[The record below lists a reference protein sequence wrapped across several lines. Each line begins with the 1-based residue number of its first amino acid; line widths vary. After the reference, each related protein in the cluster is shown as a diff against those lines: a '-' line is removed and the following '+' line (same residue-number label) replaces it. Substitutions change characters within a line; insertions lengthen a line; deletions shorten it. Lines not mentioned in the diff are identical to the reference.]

1 MSNRAIRLLIPAVI
15 LLLLPG
21 LASSN
26 ELLRPRSWKVIPT
39 EAPRRQGQT
48 EFKSDVSR
56 KNILGLER
64 PAPFAL
70 PTAKRGVP
78 LSLAAALEDT
88 VNVLVLK
95 IEFQPEIPDDPNTTG
110 NGTFDLRSFD
120 QFVAEEGHFIDPAP
134 HSTAY
139 FNSHM
144 EALRRYWYF
153 VSDKKLNLT
162 WDIFPQAESTA
173 FRLPVQMNYYGSRGP
188 WADSS
193 IADRLGHFL
202 IDAITFA
209 DSSAPEID
217 FSRYQAIVIFHAG
230 SDQQNNIAFINDTPD
245 DFFTGFIRLGEPVS
259 VDNGA
264 HTVSEA
270 LQVPETVSQDN
281 RINALNAV
289 LAHEFGHQ
297 LGLVDLYNTANF
309 LTQVG
314 DFSLMDNN
322 GMSVGVEFDDIS
334 SSVGG
339 TIPVYPDAW
348 SRAYL
353 GFNIPNVVSRGAG
366 EPVSAAALN
375 YSDNE
380 IVKVPVTDFEYF
392 LIENRQVIN
401 QGTALIADRQT
412 NVILGPGYVDND
424 GLLVA
429 NGEYDLL
436 APGTGMVIWHV
447 DEYPAYL
454 DYLDIPGSNNFY
466 DNTLQ
471 WDKDRRF
478 LSIVEADGIVD
489 FGGDYYT
496 GFGNQN
502 DFFGV
507 DGRIAFTPYTRPSS
521 HTNLGADSHISIAN
535 ISSSDTIM
543 TADVDNDWL
552 MAGWPQMS
560 RPAAASDP
568 ITADIDGD
576 GINEVIIAAGDQI
589 LAWRYDG
596 SKIIPNSES
605 IGILRYDSSVAV
617 YPLAV
622 IADCDNDI
630 INRPV
635 AIDFDGDGIA
645 EIAAIARSGQLYV
658 VKGRDDDHDG
668 RADALPGF
676 PMQIGSPS
684 NWITPPIAVNFLDQS
699 GQELLAFIRGSIH
712 LVYMTPGDSM
722 PTDTIL
728 FTSGQE
734 IESATAYNADHK
746 NIIDIST
753 FDAFND
759 TGDIIRLA
767 ADSGRVNFEQVMSV
781 PAGESIFQMLS
792 GDVDRDGGLPEI
804 VIQGLNYVKLLAAD
818 GEAKWSVRIHPLG
831 KLAMGDINSDGY
843 PEIVA
848 VGDSKIYALSYNG
861 APLANFPIDL
871 SFHDL
876 NGVIDAAPI
885 LGDVDGDG
893 NPDIIVGLPS
903 GSIYAFNFHGDR
915 VPGFPLPSSFGITH
929 ACALGDINSDNRI
942 DLLTVENSGFVKA
955 WGIDKSFVSANVPWS
970 MAGGDPGNSNYLN
983 PTYEKPVV
991 VADQQLPENSVYN
1004 YPNPAGNSTTI
1015 RYYLNSESQV
1025 SIDIFDFMGDKVL
1038 SVEVPGQ
1045 AHAANEYVWDCSR
1058 VASGV
1063 YFCRVE
1069 ARSAASKVWRM
1080 IKIAIVK

>member
-1 MSNRAIRLLIPAVI
+1 VSNRAIRLLIPAVI

-21 LASSN
+21 PASSK

-39 EAPRRQGQT
+39 EAPPRRQGQP
-48 EFKSDVSR
+48 EFKSDVSK

-78 LSLAAALEDT
+78 LSLASALEDT

-95 IEFQPEIPDDPNTTG
+95 IEFQPEVPDDPNTTG
-110 NGTFDLRSFD
+110 NGTFDLRSYD

-217 FSRYQAIVIFHAG
+217 FSRYRAIVIFHAG
-230 SDQQNNIAFINDTPD
+230 SDQQNNIDFINNTPD
-245 DFFTGFIRLGEPVS
+245 DFYTGFIRLGEPVS

-264 HTVSEA
+264 YAVSEA

-322 GMSVGVEFDDIS
+322 GMSVGVEFDGIS

-353 GFNIPNVVSRGAG
+353 GFDIPNVVSRGAG

-401 QGTALIADRQT
+401 QGKALIADRQT
-412 NVILGPGYVDND
+412 NVILGPGYIDND

-436 APGTGMVIWHV
+436 APGTGMLIWHV

-507 DGRIAFTPYTRPSS
+507 DGRIAFAPYTRPSS
-521 HTNLGADSHISIAN
+521 HTNLGADSHISITN

-552 MAGWPQMS
+552 TAGWPQMS

-568 ITADIDGD
+568 IIADIDGD
-576 GINEVIIAAGDQI
+576 GTNDVVMAAGNQI

-596 SKIIPNSES
+596 TKIISNSES
-605 IGILRYDSSVAV
+605 IGILKYDSSVAV

-622 IADCDNDI
+622 IADCDTNI
-630 INRPV
+630 VGHPI
-635 AIDFDGDGIA
+635 ALDFYGNGIA
-645 EIAAIARSGQLYV
+645 SLIAALTSTGRLYLVSGTDTN
-658 VKGRDDDHDG
+658 GNG
-668 RADALPGF
+668 RADDAPGF
-676 PMQIGSPS
+676 PSQLSS
-684 NWITPPIAVNFLDQS
+684 AVTLPPITVNFHRL
-699 GQELLAFIRGSIH
+699 
-712 LVYMTPGDSM
+712 T
-722 PTDTIL
+722 
-728 FTSGQE
+728 GQE
-734 IESATAYNADHK
+734 ILAFSGPEIHLIYSGGTDTPCVDSVIFTAHG
-746 NIIDIST
+746 NIISASAYSADRKNVIDFIESGNQT
-753 FDAFND
+753 QVVRLSADLGSIDFSQDFEFSD
-759 TGDIIRLA
+759 SHQTLKYLVSGDI
-767 ADSGRVNFEQVMSV
+767 
-781 PAGESIFQMLS
+781 
-792 GDVDRDGGLPEI
+792 DRSGGLPEI
-804 VIQGLNYVKLLAAD
+804 VVFNELGLSLIEPDGSVKWNVYNPNML
-818 GEAKWSVRIHPLG
+818 GHPAL
-831 KLAMGDINSDGY
+831 GDINSDGY
-843 PEIVA
+843 PEIVVA
-848 VGDSKIYALSYNG
+848 GNSKIYAYSYSGALLS
-861 APLANFPIDL
+861 NFPIDMNL
-871 SFHDL
+871 HDM
-876 NGVIDAAPI
+876 GGQIESPPI

-893 NPDIIVGLPS
+893 NPDIIIGLPG
-903 GSIYAFNFHGDR
+903 GSIYAFNYHGDR

-955 WGIDKSFVSANVPWS
+955 WGIDKPFVSTNVPWS
-970 MAGGDPGNSNYLN
+970 MAGGEPGNGSYLQSSF
-983 PTYEKPVV
+983 EKPITI
-991 VADQQLPENSVYN
+991 ADTQLPENSVFN
-1004 YPNPAGNSTTI
+1004 YPNPARNSTTI
-1015 RYYLNSESQV
+1015 RYYINDESQV
-1025 SIDIFDFMGDKVL
+1025 SIDIFDFMGDNVL
-1038 SVEVPGQ
+1038 SVKAPGQ
-1045 AHAANEYVWDCSR
+1045 AHVANEYVWDCSR